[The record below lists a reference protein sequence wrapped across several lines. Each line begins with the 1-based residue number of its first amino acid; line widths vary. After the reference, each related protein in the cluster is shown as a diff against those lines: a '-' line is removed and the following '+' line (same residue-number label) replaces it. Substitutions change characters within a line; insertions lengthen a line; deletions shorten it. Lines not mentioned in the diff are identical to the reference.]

1 MRMSI
6 PRRLTVI
13 TAGLGLAGAFSGLG
27 GVVAIQT
34 GVLVVIHRRNRSV
47 DLASHNARANER

>member
-6 PRRLTVI
+6 PRRLIVI
-13 TAGLGLAGAFSGLG
+13 TAGLDLAGAFSGALS

-34 GVLVVIHRRNRSV
+34 GVLVVIDLRNRS
-47 DLASHNARANER
+47 SRSGITRANER